1 MKKLILT
8 LILGLSLSVSYAQ
21 STDREVGTTTKSG
34 QVILPQAGDFAMGVD
49 AISLLGLGD
58 HSDKPSF
65 FYSDGF
71 LGDRLTPTIYG
82 KYFLTNTT
90 AIRVKLHIGFDSYTD
105 KEMVAKE
112 PSSTNEEVEDKTTYK
127 NNKFGITAGYEIRRG
142 YGRLQGYFG
151 PEVGLGFGSS
161 SETFDPGNAISVDYP
176 GIITTKHKDSGKFY
190 AKVGGF
196 AGVEYFFGPK
206 MSIGGEVGLGF
217 NIATAGKSSDT
228 TKRWDA
234 TGNRVEEETKDGDNS
249 NSHTDFK
256 VSYASALN
264 VTFYF

>member
-8 LILGLSLSVSYAQ
+8 LILGLFFNISFAQ
-21 STDREVGTTTKSG
+21 STDREVGTTTNKG
-34 QVILPQAGDFAMGVD
+34 QVILPQAGDFALGVD
-49 AISLLGLGD
+49 AISLFGLGD

-71 LGDRLTPTIYG
+71 LGDELIPTIYG
-82 KYFLTNTT
+82 KYFLTDRS

-105 KEMVAKE
+105 KVMVAKR
-112 PSSTNEEVEDKTTYK
+112 PITSANEEVEDKTTHK
-127 NNKFGITAGYEIRRG
+127 NDKFGITAGYEIRRG

-151 PEVGLGFGSS
+151 PEIGLGFGSS
-161 SETFDPGNAISVDYP
+161 SRSFDPGNAISADYTFA
-176 GIITTKHKDSGKFY
+176 TTKRKDSGKFY

-217 NIATAGKSSDT
+217 NLNTAGKSSTT
-228 TKRWDA
+228 TKTWNTA
-234 TGNRVEEETKDGDNS
+234 NNQVIEETKDGDRS
-249 NSHTDFK
+249 NSQTDFK